1 MKLADYV
8 INRLAEEGI
17 EEMFVVY
24 GAANGDLIDAFTRTD
39 KTKYIC
45 TMHEQAAG
53 FAAEGYAKISGK
65 FGVAIATSGPGGMNF
80 LTPIGNCF
88 YDSVPCIFITGQVKR
103 QFMKSNPSVRQ
114 VGFQETDIVSIVT
127 PVTKYATCIME
138 AEHVRFELEKALFYM
153 RQGRPGPVLID
164 IPIDI
169 QQVEINP
176 DELEA
181 CPIQDLANLPNTDK
195 KMYRDLLADIK
206 NAERPVILVGGG
218 ALKAKEAIQYL
229 STELNI
235 PCFRTWNAKDIITN
249 DFVNFGGDVGTYGG
263 RGRNFAVQNSDL
275 LISIGSRISGRITG
289 GKPETFARAAR
300 KWMIDM
306 DPANLIGDLQQVKM
320 DVNILADARKF
331 TSEFI
336 EFVQESHPALRPP
349 HWQFEKWMNTV
360 KAWRDKY
367 DPINIHKDVKCE
379 GVNPYIFMRKLSDM
393 CSVND
398 VIVSD
403 CGGNQVIFAHAFE
416 TKNGQRCFTNNGNSP
431 MGFSMCGALGA
442 WFAQQKKIRNIVINK
457 SRQMGMKK
465 LMREIIGNV
474 ICIIGDGGMTMNI
487 QELQTLKNY
496 GINVKTFII
505 NNHIYGITKAFQ
517 KVNFGGR
524 SEACGP
530 KGYVPPDFI
539 GIAQAHGISTT
550 TIENEGCDWHSQIQT
565 VLDAEGP
572 YICNVECPE
581 WHSYLPKIS
590 GWDQAIEDMEPYLSN
605 EEFLENMIIQPSEA
619 SMRKRGL

>member
-8 INRLAEEGI
+8 INRLAQEGI

-24 GAANGDLIDAFTRTD
+24 GAANGDLIDAFTRTN

-53 FAAEGYAKISGK
+53 FAAEGYAKVSGK
-65 FGVAIATSGPGGMNF
+65 FGVAIATSGPGGQNF
-80 LTPIGNCF
+80 LTPISNCF
-88 YDSVPCIFITGQVKR
+88 YDSVACLFITGQVKR
-103 QFMKSNPSVRQ
+103 QFMRSNPTIRQ
-114 VGFQETDIVSIVT
+114 VGFQETDIVSIVS
-127 PVTKYATCIME
+127 PVTKYAICIME
-138 AEHVRFELEKALFYM
+138 PLHVRFEIEKALFYM
-153 RQGRPGPVLID
+153 RTGRPGPVLID
-164 IPIDI
+164 IPIDV
-169 QQVEINP
+169 QQADINP

-181 CPIQDLANLPNTDK
+181 FPTQAMTQLPETDK
-195 KMYRDLLADIK
+195 KVYRDLLLDIK
-206 NAERPVILVGGG
+206 AARRPVILVGGG
-218 ALKAKEAIQYL
+218 AIKAKEAIQYL

-249 DFVNFGGDVGTYGG
+249 DFINFGGDVGTYGG

-289 GKPETFARAAR
+289 GKPETFAREAK

-306 DPANLIGDLQQVKM
+306 DPANLIRDLQQVKI
-320 DVNILADARKF
+320 DVNILADANKF
-331 TSEFI
+331 VAEFI
-336 EFVQESHPALRPP
+336 DFIGEGHPAVRPP
-349 HWQFEKWMNTV
+349 RGQFDAWMKNV
-360 KAWRDKY
+360 VEWRDKY
-367 DPINIHKDVKCE
+367 DPVNIHQNVKCE
-379 GVNPYIFMRKLSDM
+379 GVNPYVFMRKLSDM

-431 MGFSMCGALGA
+431 MGFSMAAAMGA
-442 WFAQQKKIRNIVINK
+442 WFAQQKKTRNVVISKN
-457 SRQMGMKK
+457 RPIGMKK
-465 LMREIIGNV
+465 LMKEIIGNV

-487 QELQTLKNY
+487 QELQTLKTY
-496 GINVKTFII
+496 GINVKVFII

-517 KVNFGGR
+517 KVNFEGR

-539 GIAQAHGISTT
+539 GIAQAHGISTAH
-550 TIENEGCDWHSQIQT
+550 IVNQELDWHSTIQH
-565 VLDAEGP
+565 VLDADKP
-572 YICNVECPE
+572 FICNVECPE
-581 WHSYLPKIS
+581 WHSYYPKIS

-619 SMRKRGL
+619 SLRKRGL